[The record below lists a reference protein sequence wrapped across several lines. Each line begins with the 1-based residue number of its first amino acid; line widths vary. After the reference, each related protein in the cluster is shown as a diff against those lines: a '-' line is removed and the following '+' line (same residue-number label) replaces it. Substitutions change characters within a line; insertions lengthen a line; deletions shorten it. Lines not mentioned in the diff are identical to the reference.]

1 MTSSTYERPRHR
13 VPRTAA
19 TAGLPMPFVPAGIR
33 CIGRDCAVPPRTL
46 HAAMADQLE
55 AQALQG
61 AVWALVAEDG
71 AITVDAAGTKD
82 ARHGQALRSGDR
94 VHVGSVAKT
103 LLATGVLR
111 LVSQQRLALDTPVS
125 ELLPAVAF
133 DNPWAASD
141 PVRVRHLL
149 DHTAGLDDA
158 RFSQVFSL
166 KPSADT
172 PLAEAFAGQWSA
184 GRAQPAGQSALVL
197 EQRLHAARNDHRGG
211 DPVAL
216 RSVSGCAS
224 VASPG
229 DARQHVRFHDPGGHA
244 MPTRVWP
251 WGISRMVRPRPR
263 FPCTCDR
270 PDSSPPRRPT
280 WAGLR
285 AS

>member
-1 MTSSTYERPRHR
+1 
-13 VPRTAA
+13 
-19 TAGLPMPFVPAGIR
+19 
-33 CIGRDCAVPPRTL
+33 
-46 HAAMADQLE
+46 MAEQLE
-55 AQALQG
+55 AQGLQG

-166 KPSADT
+166 KPNADT
-172 PLAEAFAGQWSA
+172 PLAEAFARQGPLAVRSRPGSRHSYSNSGYTLLGMIIEAVTRSRYEAYLDAHLLRPLGMHDSTFGFTTQA
-184 GRAQPAGQSALVL
+184 GRDADP
-197 EQRLHAARNDHRGG
+197 RLAMGHFEAW
-211 DPVAL
+211 
-216 RSVSGCAS
+216 C
-224 VASPG
+224 
-229 DARQHVRFHDPGGHA
+229 DPGRGSHVPA
-244 MPTRVWP
+244 TSGAVHHH
-251 WGISRMVRPRPR
+251 G
-263 FPCTCDR
+263 
-270 PDSSPPRRPT
+270 
-280 WAGLR
+280 G
-285 AS
+285 